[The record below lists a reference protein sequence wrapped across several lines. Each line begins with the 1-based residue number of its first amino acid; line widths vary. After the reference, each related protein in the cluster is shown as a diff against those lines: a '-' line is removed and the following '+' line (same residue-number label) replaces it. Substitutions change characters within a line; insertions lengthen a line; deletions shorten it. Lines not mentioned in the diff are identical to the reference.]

1 MRAIAGQFIVIIVAS
16 VVAQLTATYL
26 VNNVRAVR
34 NLTGPL

>member
-1 MRAIAGQFIVIIVAS
+1 MRAHVTQFALIVVAG

-34 NLTGPL
+34 NATGPL

>member
-1 MRAIAGQFIVIIVAS
+1 MRAHAANFVITLAAAVA
-16 VVAQLTATYL
+16 AQLVATYL